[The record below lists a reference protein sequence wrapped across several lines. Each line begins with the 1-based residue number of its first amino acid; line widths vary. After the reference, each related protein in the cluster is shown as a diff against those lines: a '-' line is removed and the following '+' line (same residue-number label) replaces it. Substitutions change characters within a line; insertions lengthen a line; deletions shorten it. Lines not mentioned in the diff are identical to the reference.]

1 MTKELHPRNI
11 HNEKYDFKS
20 LVKEFPKLTSYVSE
34 NKYGDL
40 SVDFSDANA
49 VLTLNQA
56 LLALHYSVK
65 DWTIPKGNLCPPIPG
80 RVDYLHYIADLLTEQ
95 NGDTPPVGPKI
106 KGLDIGAGT
115 GCIYP
120 ILGNSVYGW
129 KFVATDIHS
138 DSINHCK
145 KILSANPTFKKNIK
159 MRFQESPDNIF
170 NEIIKP
176 NEQFNFCMCNP
187 PFYSS
192 VLEVKKANDR
202 KVKNLNNNK
211 LKKGHTINKVKN
223 GDTSNFG
230 GQDHELWRPGGEIN
244 FILKMIKQSV
254 QIKDQC
260 RWFTTLVSDKN
271 NLFELSQKL
280 IEIEVAE
287 RREIEMRQGK
297 KIVHILAWSFR

>member
-1 MTKELHPRNI
+1 MTKELHHRNI

-80 RVDYLHYIADLLTEQ
+80 RVDYLHYIADLLTQQ

-145 KILSANPTFKKNIK
+145 KILNANPTLKKNIK
-159 MRFQESPDNIF
+159 MRYQESADHIF
-170 NEIIKP
+170 QGILKQDEH
-176 NEQFNFCMCNP
+176 FDFTMCNP

-192 VLEVKKANDR
+192 LLEAKSASER
-202 KVKNLNNNK
+202 KVKNLNINRD
-211 LKKGHTINKVKN
+211 KKGHAANKIKV
-223 GDTSNFG
+223 GDVSNFG
-230 GQDHELWRPGGEIN
+230 GKDYELWCPGGEMS
-244 FILKMIKQSV
+244 FISKMIEQSV
-254 QIKDQC
+254 QVKDQC
-260 RWFTTLVSDKN
+260 RWFTTLVSNKN
-271 NLFELSQKL
+271 NLPELNKQLRNLKTK
-280 IEIEVAE
+280 EV
-287 RREIEMRQGK
+287 RTIKMRHGK
-297 KIVHILAWSFR
+297 KIVHILAWKFR